1 MNRIITMAATC
12 ALALAILAPVAGSQ
26 GAYPSP
32 SPGQSN
38 ADTVGQGA
46 SGSTGTIMDSTR
58 TSTTTT
64 TTTKHARHANG
75 ASTKT
80 TKTRHATT
88 HHRKTTSAS
97 TRVNATTPHS
107 THASGGTRV
116 SSDRSTRNT
125 GSTTRRRARGA
136 GAGAV
141 PDEGRPN
148 SPGVEGQTPPANADS
163 IYGPP
168 MPESGTME
176 SRNPDQRE
184 GSSAA
189 RGNERSVPVG
199 GDSRIELNTAT
210 REEIA
215 MLPGLS
221 VTVADKVIAARP
233 FSSWNELLAKGIL
246 TPRDVARIQN
256 HVTVNGQPV
265 QARVD
270 LNTATRE
277 ELAMLP
283 GLDYPTAD
291 KIIAA
296 RPFNSPTDLVNRN
309 ILNRS
314 QWDRISDRVAVGAAG
329 VENNGTIPD
338 TGTST
343 PH

>member
-1 MNRIITMAATC
+1 VNRITTVAATC

-26 GAYPSP
+26 GSDPSP

-38 ADTVGQGA
+38 ADTMGQGA
-46 SGSTGTIMDSTR
+46 STYSTTDSTR
-58 TSTTTT
+58 TTTTT
-64 TTTKHARHANG
+64 TTTKHAK
-75 ASTKT
+75 STNKA
-80 TKTRHATT
+80 KARHATT
-88 HHRKTTSAS
+88 HRKTTSAS
-97 TRVNATTPHS
+97 AQVTGTTPHS
-107 THASGGTRV
+107 TRASASSRSPSETTR
-116 SSDRSTRNT
+116 ST
-125 GSTTRRRARGA
+125 GSTTRVRARGA
-136 GAGAV
+136 RTGTV
-141 PDEGRPN
+141 PDETRAT
-148 SPGVEGQTPPANADS
+148 SPGVEPPANAGS

-168 MPESGTME
+168 SPESGTME
-176 SRNPDQRE
+176 SGSPDRDNST
-184 GSSAA
+184 GYRST
-189 RGNERSVPVG
+189 ERSVPMG
-199 GDSRIELNTAT
+199 GDSRVELNTAT

-215 MLPGLS
+215 MLPGMN

-233 FSSWNELLAKGIL
+233 FSSWNELLAKRIL
-246 TPRDVARIQN
+246 TPHDVARIQN

-296 RPFNSPTDLVNRN
+296 RPFNSPADLVNRN
-309 ILNRS
+309 VLNRQ

-329 VENNGTIPD
+329 VENDGTTPD